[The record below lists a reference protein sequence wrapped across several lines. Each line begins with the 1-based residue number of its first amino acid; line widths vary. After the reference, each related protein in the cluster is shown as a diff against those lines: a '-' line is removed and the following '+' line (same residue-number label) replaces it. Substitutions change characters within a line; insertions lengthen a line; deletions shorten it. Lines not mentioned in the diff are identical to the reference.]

1 MAYCSKCGA
10 EIKGNFCSNCGNPI
24 NTLSVQQN
32 FDNNNPKMYSVGDF
46 TYTDEDLKHYE
57 NLLNSEI
64 SNIEK
69 SLKRGRYINYIG
81 LGILAFC
88 IIHWNITTGFW
99 NAVLTIFCGIYG
111 LIAFISAKA
120 AIEYYGKRL
129 ENLKQHNAYTYMME
143 KIADAKNSEKRMQ
156 NIATGLQA
164 ANVGL
169 RVFNLLNRL

>member
-32 FDNNNPKMYSVGDF
+32 FSNNNPKVHSVGDF

-64 SNIEK
+64 SEAEK
-69 SLKRGRYINYIG
+69 YVKKGQRGQYIG
-81 LGILAFC
+81 LGIGVIAL
-88 IIHWNITTGFW
+88 IHWFATTGFW
-99 NAVLTIFCGIYG
+99 NAIITIFIGFY
-111 LIAFISAKA
+111 AFLLLLGAEASKNHYSYKIDK
-120 AIEYYGKRL
+120 
-129 ENLKQHNAYTYMME
+129 LKQHNPYTYMME

>member
-1 MAYCSKCGA
+1 MTYCSKCGA

-46 TYTDEDLKHYE
+46 TYTDEDLKYYE

-64 SNIEK
+64 AEAEK
-69 SLKRGRYINYIG
+69 NFKNSQRRQYMG
-81 LGILAFC
+81 LGAGVIAL
-88 IIHWNITTGFW
+88 IHWFATTGFW
-99 NAVLTIFCGIYG
+99 NAIITIIIGFY
-111 LIAFISAKA
+111 AFLALLGNEAIKNHYSAKVD
-120 AIEYYGKRL
+120 K
-129 ENLKQHNAYTYMME
+129 LKQHNPYTYMME
-143 KIADAKNSEKRMQ
+143 KIADAINSEKRMQ
-156 NIATGLQA
+156 NISTGIQA